1 MKELYPLLS
10 VLFLI
15 FGCSQKPLNEYNI
28 TELILDDITNTYS
41 KKFSNETPNGI
52 VYQLIGGSKYI
63 LGEVNDGKV
72 SGLWTKW
79 YENGQK
85 ESEETFKDGKRDGLG
100 TWWYENGQ
108 KKDEFTWKDG
118 KVDGTWKWYRSNGT
132 KMKEG
137 NWKDSKLDGICIE
150 WYENGRKKVKG
161 INKDGRRD
169 GLWTWWYENGQ
180 KKEEVTF
187 KDGEMISGKK
197 WNKDG
202 SVKE

>member
-15 FGCSQKPLNEYNI
+15 FGCSQKPLNEYNV

-108 KKDEFTWKDG
+108 KNSEGKFKDD
-118 KVDGTWKWYRSNGT
+118 
-132 KMKEG
+132 
-137 NWKDSKLDGICIE
+137 
-150 WYENGRKKVKG
+150 KK
-161 INKDGRRD
+161 D
-169 GLWTWWYENGQ
+169 GLWTRWVYYGQ
-180 KKEEVTF
+180 KESEETF
-187 KDGEMISGKK
+187 KDGKHELIRLFR
-197 WNKDG
+197 
-202 SVKE
+202 

>member
-15 FGCSQKPLNEYNI
+15 FGCSQKPLNEYNV

-63 LGEVNDGKV
+63 LGEVKDGKV

-108 KKDEFTWKDG
+108 KK
-118 KVDGTWKWYRSNGT
+118 
-132 KMKEG
+132 
-137 NWKDSKLDGICIE
+137 I
-150 WYENGRKKVKG
+150 KG

-169 GLWTWWYENGQ
+169 GLWTWWYENGK
-180 KKEEVTF
+180 KKEEVTI
-187 KDGEMISGKK
+187 KDGAMISKK
-197 WNKDG
+197 LWNEDG
-202 SVKE
+202 SLKE

>member
-1 MKELYPLLS
+1 MKKLYPLLS

-15 FGCSQKPLNEYNI
+15 FGCSQKPLNEYNV

-63 LGEVNDGKV
+63 LGEVKNGKKD
-72 SGLWTKW
+72 GLWTPW

-108 KKDEFTWKDG
+108 K
-118 KVDGTWKWYRSNGT
+118 
-132 KMKEG
+132 
-137 NWKDSKLDGICIE
+137 I
-150 WYENGRKKVKG
+150 
-161 INKDGRRD
+161 
-169 GLWTWWYENGQ
+169 
-180 KKEEVTF
+180 EEVIF

-202 SVKE
+202 TVKE

>member
-15 FGCSQKPLNEYNI
+15 FGCSQKPLNEYNV

-63 LGEVNDGKV
+63 LGEVKDGKV

-108 KKDEFTWKDG
+108 KKSEG
-118 KVDGTWKWYRSNGT
+118 KFED
-132 KMKEG
+132 
-137 NWKDSKLDGICIE
+137 D
-150 WYENGRKKVKG
+150 KK
-161 INKDGRRD
+161 D
-169 GLWTWWYENGQ
+169 GLWKSYYDNGQ
-180 KKEEVTF
+180 LKYEWNYKEGELISQ
-187 KDGEMISGKK
+187 KCWDEDGNE
-197 WNKDG
+197 
-202 SVKE
+202 KECE

>member
-15 FGCSQKPLNEYNI
+15 FGCSQKPLNEYNV

-63 LGEVNDGKV
+63 LGEVKDGKV

-79 YENGQK
+79 FENGQK
-85 ESEETFKDGKRDGLG
+85 ESEETFKDWKRDGLEIHWYENEQKKSEG
-100 TWWYENGQ
+100 TLKDGEYVGLITEWYENGQKSYEGTIFDVQSIHFSEWYENGQ
-108 KKDEFTWKDG
+108 KK
-118 KVDGTWKWYRSNGT
+118 S
-132 KMKEG
+132 EG
-137 NWKDSKLDGICIE
+137 
-150 WYENGRKKVKG
+150 
-161 INKDGRRD
+161 
-169 GLWTWWYENGQ
+169 
-180 KKEEVTF
+180 TF
-187 KDGEMISGKK
+187 KDEKFVSKK
-197 WNKDG
+197 EWNEDG

>member
-1 MKELYPLLS
+1 MKELFPLLS
-10 VLFLI
+10 VLFLN
-15 FGCSQKPLNEYNI
+15 FGCSQKPLNEYNV

-63 LGEVNDGKV
+63 LGEVKDGKV

-85 ESEETFKDGKRDGLG
+85 KG
-100 TWWYENGQ
+100 
-108 KKDEFTWKDG
+108 EFTWKDG
-118 KVDGTWKWYRSNGT
+118 KVDGTWKWYWSNGT

-137 NWKDSKLDGICIE
+137 NWKDSKLDGLWTE
-150 WYENGRKKVKG
+150 WYENGRKIIKG

-180 KKEEVTF
+180 KEGEDNY
-187 KDGEMISGKK
+187 KDGELISGKK
-197 WNKDG
+197 WNEDG